1 MFKIGLSSKSN
12 VFSDELFRSYAE
24 AGIRMVEMS
33 NCSDGYD
40 AIDFA
45 AVKEKADRYGITLWS
60 MHLPFKVHGGIPHEI
75 ANPELAEISVEDNK
89 KLIQKGVEISIRN
102 FVLHPSNNVP
112 EGERSLWMDVC
123 KRSLSELAEFATEL
137 GAVIAL
143 ENMTHDC
150 LGNTIDEFEELV
162 TSHSAIRVCFDTNHL
177 LYESPAE
184 LIRRFNKRI
193 VTLHVSDC
201 NLEIEQHLLPG
212 EGKIDFQKI
221 VAALLEVGYS
231 GPWLYEVS
239 YKCPKPENDKNKLTI
254 ESFVQNAEEIFAG
267 KTPSRQR

>member
-24 AGIRMVEMS
+24 AGVSMVEMS

-40 AIDFA
+40 AIDFEG
-45 AVKEKADRYGITLWS
+45 VKKLADKYGITLWS

-89 KLIQKGVEISIRN
+89 RLIRKGAEIGIRN

-112 EGERSLWMDVC
+112 DGERSLWMDVC
-123 KRSLSELAEFATEL
+123 KRSLSELADFATEC

-143 ENMTHDC
+143 ENMTHTC

-162 TSHSAIRVCFDTNHL
+162 TSHPAIRVCFDTNHL
-177 LYESPAE
+177 LYESPCDF
-184 LIRRFNKRI
+184 IRRFKDRI

-201 NLEIEQHLLPG
+201 NLEVEQHKLPG
-212 EGKIDFQKI
+212 EGKIDFQAI
-221 VAALLEVGYS
+221 ITALREIDYR

-239 YKCPKPENDKNKLTI
+239 YRIPQPEDDKYKLTC
-254 ESFVQNAEEIFAG
+254 ESFVKNANEIFSG
-267 KTPSRQR
+267 KTPTRQR